1 VNPSLTRTA
10 AALAFSL
17 CTVVP
22 TGAALAEDAPAAAPA
37 SPHTFTGNFGVFNQ
51 YIFRGLSETNRKPA
65 LQGGFDYAHESG
77 FYAGLWGSNV
87 SWFEE
92 TNVGTTN
99 APIKLSQPG
108 AAGAPFS
115 ASGSNS
121 NSLELDFYGGYKFT
135 VGDIGVDLGLLQYYY
150 PGTYN
155 NLGGAYVKP
164 DTLEGYGALSWQW
177 LTFKYSRSTGDAF
190 GVVKSSGS
198 TYLDLTAAIPL
209 GESGVTLTGHVGRQT
224 YAGHNGAFDN
234 NNLSYTDYKV
244 GLAKEW
250 LGLNWQA
257 FYTTTN
263 AKGTYNNAPL
273 YNNVYG
279 RNIGD
284 STFTIG
290 VQKLF

>member
-1 VNPSLTRTA
+1 MKKSIISTA
-10 AALAFSL
+10 VALALASP
-17 CTVVP
+17 VAVM
-22 TGAALAEDAPAAAPA
+22 AADAPATPAEPA
-37 SPHTFTGNFGVFNQ
+37 SPHTFTGNFGVFSQ
-51 YIFRGLSETNRKPA
+51 YIFRGLTETNRKPA

-92 TNVGTTN
+92 TNVGSST

-108 AAGAPFS
+108 GAGAPFS

-135 VGDIGVDLGLLQYYY
+135 VGDVGFDVGLLQYYY

-155 NLGGAYVKP
+155 NLGGAFVKP
-164 DTLEGYGALSWQW
+164 DTLEGYGAATWQW
-177 LTFKYSRSTGDAF
+177 LTLKYSRSTGDAF

-198 TYLDLTAAIPL
+198 SYIDLTAAVPIA
-209 GESGVTLTGHVGRQT
+209 ESGFTLNLH
-224 YAGHNGAFDN
+224 AGHQAYEGKNGTFSN
-234 NNLSYTDYKV
+234 SNLSYTDYKLGV
-244 GLAKEW
+244 SKEW

-257 FYTTTN
+257 YYTSTN
-263 AKGTYNNAPL
+263 AKATYAGAPL